1 MDESM
6 RLMEEVEQLKQA
18 KAEAQAKVLAGTAG
32 KEESKSSGGSA
43 VNQKLRVCE
52 VCGAMLSIFDSDR
65 YGQPRK

>member
-1 MDESM
+1 M

-65 YGQPRK
+65 CVRLPPAT